1 MFKNTIIFV
10 KFLVVVTIL
19 SSNSLLA
26 VEGATGKTKK
36 EKTKIYLLDQKL
48 LLTPPK
54 KIEKMLNESL
64 EKIASECCEVNFEK
78 NDRVEEIKE
87 NFNDCLSKECHKKL
101 ILFYVKKPQKLNVIH
116 QVKEIE
122 DLLLENERQKFANML
137 ANMEESSNK
146 KINLKEKDIEK
157 VKESLKELNKENLKL
172 KEQVEKMLKN
182 YETKISKLE
191 EENNNLK
198 NENEKIFN
206 MLPKH
211 KQKKVQEELSK

>member
-1 MFKNTIIFV
+1 MIKNTLKFY
-10 KFLVVVTIL
+10 KFLVIVIL
-19 SSNSLLA
+19 FSLNPLFA
-26 VEGATGKTKK
+26 EDTTVDKTKV
-36 EKTKIYLLDQKL
+36 YLLDQKL

-54 KIEKMLNESL
+54 KIEKMMNESL
-64 EKIASECCEVNFEK
+64 EKIESECCEVNFEK
-78 NDRVEEIKE
+78 KDRIEEIKE
-87 NFNDCLSKECHKKL
+87 NFNDCLNKKCHKKL

-122 DLLLENERQKFANML
+122 DLLLQNEKQKFINML
-137 ANMEESSNK
+137 ASMEESSNK

-157 VKESLKELNKENLKL
+157 VKESLQELNKENLKL

-191 EENNNLK
+191 KENNNLK

>member
-1 MFKNTIIFV
+1 MFKNTLKFY
-10 KFLVVVTIL
+10 KFLVIVVL
-19 SSNSLLA
+19 FSLNPLFA
-26 VEGATGKTKK
+26 EDTNVDKTKV
-36 EKTKIYLLDQKL
+36 YLLDQKL

-54 KIEKMLNESL
+54 KIEEMMNESL
-64 EKIASECCEVNFEK
+64 EKIESECCEVNFEK
-78 NDRVEEIKE
+78 KDRIEEIKE
-87 NFNDCLSKECHKKL
+87 NFNDCLNKKCHKKL

-122 DLLLENERQKFANML
+122 GLLIQNEKQKFTNML
-137 ANMEESSNK
+137 ASMEESSNK

-157 VKESLKELNKENLKL
+157 VKESLKKLNKENLKL

-182 YETKISKLE
+182 YETRISKLE
-191 EENNNLK
+191 KENNNLK

-211 KQKKVQEELSK
+211 KQKKVQEELSE

>member
-1 MFKNTIIFV
+1 MFKNTIKFV
-10 KFLVVVTIL
+10 KFLVVAVIL
-19 SSNSLLA
+19 SSNA
-26 VEGATGKTKK
+26 FAEDTTT
-36 EKTKIYLLDQKL
+36 EKTKVYLLDQKL

-54 KIEKMLNESL
+54 KIEKMMNESL

-78 NDRVEEIKE
+78 KDRVEKIKE

-116 QVKEIE
+116 QIKEIE
-122 DLLLENERQKFANML
+122 DLLIGNERQKFANML

-172 KEQVEKMLKN
+172 KVQVEKMLKN

-198 NENEKIFN
+198 NANEKIFN

-211 KQKKVQEELSK
+211 KQKKVQEELSQ

>member
-1 MFKNTIIFV
+1 MFKNTLKFY
-10 KFLVVVTIL
+10 KFLVIVFL
-19 SSNSLLA
+19 FSLNPLFA
-26 VEGATGKTKK
+26 EDTTVDKTKV
-36 EKTKIYLLDQKL
+36 YLLDQKL
-48 LLTPPK
+48 LLTSPK
-54 KIEKMLNESL
+54 KIEKMMNESL

-78 NDRVEEIKE
+78 KDRIEEIKE
-87 NFNDCLSKECHKKL
+87 NFNDCLNKKCHKKL

-122 DLLLENERQKFANML
+122 DLLLQNEKQKFINML
-137 ANMEESSNK
+137 ASMEESSNK

-157 VKESLKELNKENLKL
+157 VKESLQELNKENLKL

-191 EENNNLK
+191 KENNNLK

>member
-1 MFKNTIIFV
+1 MIKNTLKFY
-10 KFLVVVTIL
+10 KFLVIVIL
-19 SSNSLLA
+19 FSLNPLFA
-26 VEGATGKTKK
+26 EDTTVDKTKV
-36 EKTKIYLLDQKL
+36 YLLDQKL
-48 LLTPPK
+48 LLTSPK
-54 KIEKMLNESL
+54 KIEKMMNESL
-64 EKIASECCEVNFEK
+64 EKIESECCEVNFEK
-78 NDRVEEIKE
+78 KDRIEEIKE
-87 NFNDCLSKECHKKL
+87 NFNDCLNKKCHKKL

-122 DLLLENERQKFANML
+122 DLLLQNEKQKFINML
-137 ANMEESSNK
+137 ASMEESSNK

-157 VKESLKELNKENLKL
+157 VKESLQELNKENLKL

-182 YETKISKLE
+182 YETRISKLE
-191 EENNNLK
+191 KENNNLK

>member
-1 MFKNTIIFV
+1 MTTQPR
-10 KFLVVVTIL
+10 L
-19 SSNSLLA
+19 
-26 VEGATGKTKK
+26 
-36 EKTKIYLLDQKL
+36 IYLLDQKL

-54 KIEKMLNESL
+54 KIEKMMNESL
-64 EKIASECCEVNFEK
+64 EKIASDCCEVNFEK
-78 NDRVEEIKE
+78 KDRVEEIKE

-137 ANMEESSNK
+137 ANMKKSSNK

-157 VKESLKELNKENLKL
+157 VKEGLKELNKENLKL

-198 NENEKIFN
+198 NANEKIFN

>member
-1 MFKNTIIFV
+1 MFKNTIKFV
-10 KFLVVVTIL
+10 KFLVVAVIL
-19 SSNSLLA
+19 SSNA
-26 VEGATGKTKK
+26 FAEDTTT
-36 EKTKIYLLDQKL
+36 EKTKVYLLDQKL

-54 KIEKMLNESL
+54 KIEKMMNESL

-78 NDRVEEIKE
+78 KDRVEEIKE

-116 QVKEIE
+116 QIKEIE
-122 DLLLENERQKFANML
+122 DLLIGNERQKFANML

-211 KQKKVQEELSK
+211 KQKKVQEELSQ

>member
-1 MFKNTIIFV
+1 MIKNTLKFY
-10 KFLVVVTIL
+10 KFLVIVIL
-19 SSNSLLA
+19 FSLNPLFA
-26 VEGATGKTKK
+26 EDTTVDKTKV
-36 EKTKIYLLDQKL
+36 YLLDQKL
-48 LLTPPK
+48 LLIPAK
-54 KIEKMLNESL
+54 KIEKMMNESL
-64 EKIASECCEVNFEK
+64 EKIESECCEVNFEK
-78 NDRVEEIKE
+78 KDRIEEIKE
-87 NFNDCLSKECHKKL
+87 NFNDCLNKKCHKKL

-122 DLLLENERQKFANML
+122 DLLLQNEKQKFINML
-137 ANMEESSNK
+137 ASMEESSNK

-157 VKESLKELNKENLKL
+157 VKESLQELNKENLKL

-182 YETKISKLE
+182 YETRISKLE
-191 EENNNLK
+191 KENNNLK

>member
-1 MFKNTIIFV
+1 MIKNTLKFY
-10 KFLVVVTIL
+10 KFLVIVIL
-19 SSNSLLA
+19 FSLNPLFA
-26 VEGATGKTKK
+26 EDTTVDKTKV
-36 EKTKIYLLDQKL
+36 YLLDQKL

-54 KIEKMLNESL
+54 KIEKMMNESL
-64 EKIASECCEVNFEK
+64 EKIESECCEVNFEK
-78 NDRVEEIKE
+78 KDRIEEIKE
-87 NFNDCLSKECHKKL
+87 NFNDCLNKKCHKKL

-122 DLLLENERQKFANML
+122 DLLLQNEKQKFINML
-137 ANMEESSNK
+137 ASMEESSNK

-157 VKESLKELNKENLKL
+157 VKESLQELNKENLKL

-182 YETKISKLE
+182 YETRISKLE
-191 EENNNLK
+191 KENNNLK

>member
-1 MFKNTIIFV
+1 MFKNTLKFY
-10 KFLVVVTIL
+10 KFLVIVVL
-19 SSNSLLA
+19 FSLNPLFA
-26 VEGATGKTKK
+26 EDTNVDKTKV
-36 EKTKIYLLDQKL
+36 YLLDQKL

-54 KIEKMLNESL
+54 KIEEMMNESL
-64 EKIASECCEVNFEK
+64 EKIESECCEVNFEK
-78 NDRVEEIKE
+78 KDRIEEIKE
-87 NFNDCLSKECHKKL
+87 NFNDCLNKKCHKKL

-122 DLLLENERQKFANML
+122 DLLLQNEKQKFINML
-137 ANMEESSNK
+137 ASMEESSNK

-157 VKESLKELNKENLKL
+157 VKESLKKLNKENLKL

-182 YETKISKLE
+182 YETRISKLE
-191 EENNNLK
+191 KENNNLK

-211 KQKKVQEELSK
+211 KQKKVQEELSE

>member
-1 MFKNTIIFV
+1 MIKNTLKFY
-10 KFLVVVTIL
+10 KFLVIVIL
-19 SSNSLLA
+19 FSLNPLFA
-26 VEGATGKTKK
+26 EDTTVDKTKV
-36 EKTKIYLLDQKL
+36 YLLDQKL

-54 KIEKMLNESL
+54 KIEKMMNESL
-64 EKIASECCEVNFEK
+64 EKIESECCEVNFEK
-78 NDRVEEIKE
+78 KDRIEEIKE
-87 NFNDCLSKECHKKL
+87 NFNDCLNKKCHKKL

-122 DLLLENERQKFANML
+122 DLLLQNEKQKFINML
-137 ANMEESSNK
+137 ASMEESSNK

-191 EENNNLK
+191 KENNNLK

>member
-1 MFKNTIIFV
+1 MFKNTIKFV
-10 KFLVVVTIL
+10 KFLVVAVIL
-19 SSNSLLA
+19 SSNA
-26 VEGATGKTKK
+26 FAEDTTT
-36 EKTKIYLLDQKL
+36 EKTKVYLLDQKL

-54 KIEKMLNESL
+54 KIEKMMNESL

-78 NDRVEEIKE
+78 KDRVEKIKE

-198 NENEKIFN
+198 NANEKIFN

-211 KQKKVQEELSK
+211 KQKKVQEELSQ

>member
-1 MFKNTIIFV
+1 MIKNTLKFY
-10 KFLVVVTIL
+10 KFLVIVIL
-19 SSNSLLA
+19 FSLNPLFA
-26 VEGATGKTKK
+26 EDTTVDKTKV
-36 EKTKIYLLDQKL
+36 YLLDQKL

-54 KIEKMLNESL
+54 KIEKMMNESL
-64 EKIASECCEVNFEK
+64 EKIESECCEVNFEK
-78 NDRVEEIKE
+78 KDRIEEIKE
-87 NFNDCLSKECHKKL
+87 NFNDCLNKKCHKKL

-122 DLLLENERQKFANML
+122 DLLLQNEKQKFINML
-137 ANMEESSNK
+137 ASMEESSNK

-157 VKESLKELNKENLKL
+157 VKESLQELNKENLKL

-182 YETKISKLE
+182 YETRISKLE
-191 EENNNLK
+191 KENNNLK

-211 KQKKVQEELSK
+211 KQKKVQEELSE